1 MGYKSSS
8 LSCLA
13 LLLAFSSCIHAFDV
27 LKYFGSDPEFT
38 QFIKALTDTKLV
50 DEINKRSTITVLS
63 LNNEA
68 MSSLSGKSTSTLKDI
83 LSTHLLLDF
92 YDEKGLFYANTNH
105 TKMPTLFQSSGKA
118 VNDQGYIYVS
128 LINEGEIAFASAV
141 NNAPYKSLLVKT
153 VASEP
158 STISVLQVS
167 APIIAPGI
175 VSTVTPVVSIAP
187 VPSAPKA
194 TATAKAPAPATA
206 KAPAASTVTAK
217 APAASTVTAKA
228 PAPAA
233 STVTAKAPAPTTT
246 VTAKAPVAAPVASS
260 KQGPAPA
267 EVSVIAA
274 PAPST
279 IAEPPVEAAAPEAV
293 DEKAAPPHSSASS
306 TQIGLVGAVMA
317 MASLFVSL

>member
-1 MGYKSSS
+1 MGYKSSSS

-27 LKYFGSDPEFT
+27 LKSFGSDPEFT

-92 YDEKGLFYANTNH
+92 YDEKALFYANTNH

-141 NNAPYKSLLVKT
+141 NNAYKSLLVKT
-153 VASEP
+153 VGSEP
-158 STISVLQVS
+158 NTLSVLEVS

-175 VSTVTPVVSIAP
+175 ESTVTPVVSVAAP
-187 VPSAPKA
+187 VPSPPKA
-194 TATAKAPAPATA
+194 TATAKAPATVTVTA
-206 KAPAASTVTAK
+206 KAPATTTVTAK
-217 APAASTVTAKA
+217 APAA
-228 PAPAA
+228 
-233 STVTAKAPAPTTT
+233 
-246 VTAKAPVAAPVASS
+246 APVASS
-260 KQGPAPA
+260 TKGSAAPA
-267 EVSVIAA
+267 EVSIIAA
-274 PAPST
+274 PAPAKV
-279 IAEPPVEAAAPEAV
+279 AEAPVEAAAPGPFAEEV
-293 DEKAAPPHSSASS
+293 SDEKEETEDKAAPAPSSGSS

>member
-27 LKYFGSDPEFT
+27 LKVFGSDPEFT
-38 QFIKALTDTKLV
+38 QFIKALTETKLV

-92 YDEKGLFYANTNH
+92 YDDKALFYANTNH

-153 VASEP
+153 VGSEP
-158 STISVLQVS
+158 STISVLEVS
-167 APIIAPGI
+167 APIVAPGI
-175 VSTVTPVVSIAP
+175 ESTVTPVVSIAP

-194 TATAKAPAPATA
+194 TATAKAPATGTE
-206 KAPAASTVTAK
+206 KAPATSNA
-217 APAASTVTAKA
+217 
-228 PAPAA
+228 
-233 STVTAKAPAPTTT
+233 
-246 VTAKAPVAAPVASS
+246 TAKAPVATS

-274 PAPST
+274 PAPSN
-279 IAEPPVEAAAPEAV
+279 IAEPPVDAAAPSPVAEEAAAPA
-293 DEKAAPPHSSASS
+293 PHSSASS

>member
-27 LKYFGSDPEFT
+27 LKVFGSDPEFT
-38 QFIKALTDTKLV
+38 QFIKALTETKLV

-92 YDEKGLFYANTNH
+92 YDDKALFYANTNH

-153 VASEP
+153 VGSEP
-158 STISVLQVS
+158 STISVLEVS
-167 APIIAPGI
+167 APIVAPGI
-175 VSTVTPVVSIAP
+175 ESTVTPVVSIAP

-194 TATAKAPAPATA
+194 TATAKAPATGTEKAPATSNATA
-206 KAPAASTVTAK
+206 KAPAT
-217 APAASTVTAKA
+217 STVTAKA
-228 PAPAA
+228 PAPA
-233 STVTAKAPAPTTT
+233 KTT
-246 VTAKAPVAAPVASS
+246 VTAKAPVAAPVATS

-274 PAPST
+274 PAPSN
-279 IAEPPVEAAAPEAV
+279 IAEPPVDAAAPSPVAEEAAAPA
-293 DEKAAPPHSSASS
+293 PHSSASS